1 MSSNIRG
8 YIRPRGGKLEA
19 VIIVPGRSRPVT
31 KATGLDIGREEEAR
45 EALASALAEAATS
58 DALVGSDITVRA
70 WGEKWTD
77 GRAHKAS
84 SKDEASLLRHHLYPL
99 LGHVP
104 LESVTKAMMLDWVRS
119 LAGRV
124 SQRTGERISA
134 RTIHHLADVTKR
146 CLGEA
151 ADRDLLAVN
160 PCAWR
165 AKRDLPPKRDV
176 DSSKREDDA
185 FAVAEVARL
194 ISDPALPLWR
204 RVAYAGLFLGG
215 PRPGELLVRRWN
227 DLDESWTPLPLL
239 RAFTG
244 WSSKLWKEGPTKTGA
259 RKYLPVH
266 PAWRALL
273 SEWRAEGWA
282 HHVGRAPQ
290 ARGLHPRQRG
300 REGRGG
306 LEPQPLVQG
315 RRRAPGPA
323 KRPIRIR
330 LPGHLHLAVPGR
342 RRRRAG
348 REAHHPPFA
357 ARGVRLVR
365 AEAGALAPL
374 LRRRPGD
381 PAPAR
386 RSPLF
391 RGVAAVS
398 HAAGAKIENACRSE
412 ELQAFRGMGAAG
424 FEPATP
430 AV

>member
-151 ADRDLLAVN
+151 ADRDLLTVN

-204 RVAYAGLFLGG
+204 RVAYAGLFLAG

-282 HHVGRAPQ
+282 HHVGRAPRPEDFIL
-290 ARGLHPRQRG
+290 ASEDGKVEAGWNLNRWFKDDVERLGLRSGRSVYACRATFISLSQEGGADERDVKRITHPSP
-300 REGRGG
+300 
-306 LEPQPLVQG
+306 LEAFDSYE
-315 RRRAPGPA
+315 RKRALWPRYCA
-323 KRPIRIR
+323 AVLAIR
-330 LPGHLHLAVPGR
+330 LPPVVLPSSGGSQPCRTL
-342 RRRRAG
+342 
-348 REAHHPPFA
+348 
-357 ARGVRLVR
+357 LVR
-365 AEAGALAPL
+365 
-374 LRRRPGD
+374 
-381 PAPAR
+381 
-386 RSPLF
+386 
-391 RGVAAVS
+391 
-398 HAAGAKIENACRSE
+398 K
-412 ELQAFRGMGAAG
+412 
-424 FEPATP
+424 
-430 AV
+430 